1 MKTTLNATDVRRE
14 WSKFIDDVKW
24 VKPALIKRNR
34 DIIAVLSIDLIEF
47 ILKEYRLTVNVR
59 QEDDGSY
66 TGILK
71 EIDLMANATDM
82 ESLELELARE
92 LIEYSEEY
100 INEFGLYYN
109 SPNRKNHFAY
119 IYKTMLASDDIEK
132 VKKLFSFNSKL
143 KKKVI

>member
-1 MKTTLNATDVRRE
+1 MKTMLNATDVRRE

-47 ILKEYRLTVNVR
+47 ILKEYILNVDVR
-59 QEDDGSY
+59 REEDGTY

-71 EIDLMANATDM
+71 EIDLMANAADM

-119 IYKTMLASDDIEK
+119 IYRTMLASDDIEK

>member
-47 ILKEYRLTVNVR
+47 ILKEYRLTVDVR
-59 QEDDGSY
+59 QEEDGSY

-71 EIDLMANATDM
+71 EIDLMANAADM

-119 IYKTMLASDDIEK
+119 IYRTMLASDDIEK